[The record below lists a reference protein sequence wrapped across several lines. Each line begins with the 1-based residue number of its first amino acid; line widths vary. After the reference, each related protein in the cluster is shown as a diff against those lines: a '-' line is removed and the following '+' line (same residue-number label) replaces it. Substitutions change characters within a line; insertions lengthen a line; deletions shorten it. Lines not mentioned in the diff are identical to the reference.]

1 MNKNLK
7 QIAQF
12 TIINALIF
20 SFTVFITPKKIVTNS
35 KNNVATQSSQKIL
48 SPTVTTTTVDAGTTN
63 DNTSGNLTQT
73 PTQIPAQKISVFD
86 QVLSHGSQSDC
97 WMIIEGHVYDI
108 SSYFG
113 SHPGGDQRLLDYCG
127 KDATSAFQSK
137 PGSGA
142 DHSVAARSMLQSYL
156 IE

>member
-1 MNKNLK
+1 MSKNLK

-20 SFTVFITPKKIVTNS
+20 SFSIFITPKK
-35 KNNVATQSSQKIL
+35 NVVNIENQSISQSSKKTV
-48 SPTVTTTTVDAGTTN
+48 SPVITTTVNIGKRN
-63 DNTSGNLTQT
+63 NISSPIEV
-73 PTQIPAQKISVFD
+73 PTQIPPQKISAFD
-86 QVLSHGSQSDC
+86 QVSSHSSPSDC

-137 PGSGA
+137 PGNGA
-142 DHSVAARSMLQSYL
+142 DHSVTARSMLQSYL